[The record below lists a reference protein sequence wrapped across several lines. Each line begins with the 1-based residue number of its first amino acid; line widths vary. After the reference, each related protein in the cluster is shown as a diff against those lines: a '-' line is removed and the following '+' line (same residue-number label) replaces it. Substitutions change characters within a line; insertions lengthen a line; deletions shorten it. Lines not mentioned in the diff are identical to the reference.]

1 MATKYIVDNL
11 SGQTITGDLT
21 INGNITVTG
30 ITNNLSVGTY
40 RALMTQTGSLE
51 GNAIYWFNYALII
64 GETYT
69 INTYVAG
76 DDFSNIADVTSGV
89 INQTGCV
96 FIATGTTPNIWENGT
111 DLSSDGGLIV
121 DVLENTLG
129 YDIDWSWAPFGG
141 GGYYIGVKDTQ
152 VPLINS
158 FPKNKV
164 SITTQATSSFV
175 TESFGINIYSNTVD
189 IEWGNDSA
197 IQINVVD
204 YFNEG
209 LRNNSLYYTPIEIK
223 INQDLDTTPIL
234 VYGENISEFPYD
246 YVGITLYTGD
256 NEVGYFYTDT
266 STFVNDITEM
276 VADLNSSPET
286 NFLGTF
292 SVNEGVENG
301 VILTMA
307 TNLKNQFSP
316 NNTLTFEVYFAD

>member
-1 MATKYIVDNL
+1 MATKYIVNNV
-11 SGQTITGDLT
+11 SGQTINGDLT
-21 INGNITVTG
+21 INGNVTISG
-30 ITNNLSVGTY
+30 TSTTNSVGTY
-40 RALMTQTGSLE
+40 RALMTQTGELE
-51 GNAIYWFNYALII
+51 GDAISWFNYALII

-69 INTYVAG
+69 INTYFEG

-129 YDIDWSWAPFGG
+129 YDINWSWVPFGG
-141 GGYYIGVKDTQ
+141 IGYYIGVKDTQ

-175 TESFGINIYSNTVD
+175 TESIGINIYSNTVN

-197 IQINVVD
+197 IQIIVVD
-204 YFNEG
+204 YFYEG
-209 LRNNSLYYTPIEIK
+209 FRNNSLYYTPIEIK

-234 VYGENISEFPYD
+234 VYSETVNNFPYY
-246 YVGITLYTGD
+246 YVGINLYAGD
-256 NEVGYFYTDT
+256 NNVGTFYTAT
-266 STFVNDITEM
+266 STLVGNITEM
-276 VADLNSSPET
+276 VADLNSSPTT

-301 VILTMA
+301 IILTMA

-316 NNTLTFEVYFAD
+316 NNTLTFGVFDGV

>member
-1 MATKYIVDNL
+1 MATKYIVNNV
-11 SGQTITGDLT
+11 SGQTINGDLT

-40 RALMTQTGSLE
+40 RALLTQTGELE
-51 GNAIYWFNYALII
+51 GDAISWFNYALII

-69 INTYVAG
+69 IVNYVEDA
-76 DDFSNIADVTSGV
+76 DFSNIANVQSGT

-96 FIATGTTPNIWENGT
+96 FIATGTTPNSWNDGT
-111 DLSSDGGLIV
+111 NLASDGGLIV

-141 GGYYIGVKDTQ
+141 VGYYIGVKDTQ

-175 TESFGINIYSNTVD
+175 TESFGINIYSNTTD
-189 IEWGNDSA
+189 FDFGNDSA
-197 IQINVVD
+197 IQINVFD
-204 YFNEG
+204 YFYEG
-209 LRNNSLYYTPIEIK
+209 LRDNSLYYTPIEIK

-234 VYGENISEFPYD
+234 VYGENVSEFPYD
-246 YVGITLYTGD
+246 YVAITLYAGD
-256 NEVGYFYTDT
+256 NNVGNFYTDT

-316 NNTLTFEVYFAD
+316 NNTLTFEVFTSR

>member
-1 MATKYIVDNL
+1 MATKYIVNNV
-11 SGQTITGDLT
+11 SGQTINGDLT
-21 INGNITVTG
+21 INGNVTISG
-30 ITNNLSVGTY
+30 TSTTNSVGTY

-76 DDFSNIADVTSGV
+76 DDFSNIADVISGV

-96 FIATGTTPNIWENGT
+96 FIATGTTPNIWGNGT

-129 YDIDWSWAPFGG
+129 YDINWSWAPFGG
-141 GGYYIGVKDTQ
+141 SGYYIGVKDTQ

-234 VYGENISEFPYD
+234 VNGNNTSEFPYD
-246 YVGITLYTGD
+246 YVGITLYAGD
-256 NEVGYFYTDT
+256 NNVGTFYTDT
-266 STFVNDITEM
+266 STFVNNITEV

-316 NNTLTFEVYFAD
+316 NNTLTFEVYFGD